1 MSAPALEVLEP
12 GFLSTI
18 QDLGRKGYFAAGIPP
33 SGAFDRFAMRVG
45 NLLAGNHP
53 GEAGIEMTLQG
64 GRFRVLRDVVV
75 ALTGADM
82 EAMQDGAPLPRWEA
96 VPLRAGTEL
105 AFGVARAGCRGY
117 LCLAGGVDVPSVLGS
132 KSTYLIGKI
141 GGVRGRPLKA
151 GDRLDA
157 PPEVPAKPG
166 RRLKPA
172 LIPTYGSEVELRVI
186 LGPQD
191 DHVTEESV
199 RTFVTRPYKVSSRAD
214 RVGYRFEGPE
224 FQFRERAKA
233 IEAGSDPS
241 NIVDDGN
248 AIGAIQIPGGK
259 EAICMGPDG
268 VSMGGYVK
276 IACLT
281 AADMDRMGQAKPWDT
296 VHFRAATHEE
306 ATAALRDSLA
316 RASEANL
323 IG

>member
-1 MSAPALEVLEP
+1 MSGPTLEVIDP

-33 SGAFDRFAMRVG
+33 SGAFDRFALRLG
-45 NLLAGNHP
+45 NLLVGNPP
-53 GEAGIEMTLQG
+53 GEAGIEMTLMG
-64 GRFRVLRDVVV
+64 GRFRIFRDVVLAV
-75 ALTGADM
+75 TGADLG
-82 EAMQDGAPLPRWEA
+82 ATQDGAPMPRWEA
-96 VPLRAGTEL
+96 VAVRAGTEV
-105 AFGVARAGCRGY
+105 AFGVAQSGCRAY

-141 GGVRGRPLKA
+141 GGIRGRPLKA
-151 GDRLDA
+151 GDQLLA
-157 PPEVPAKPG
+157 PPGRGAAPG

-172 LIPTYGSEVELRVI
+172 LIPAYGTEGELRVV

-191 DHVTEESV
+191 DHVLEESV
-199 RTFVTRPYKVSSRAD
+199 RTFVTAPYKVSSRAD

-224 FQFRERAKA
+224 FGFRERAKA
-233 IEAGSDPS
+233 VEAGSDPS

-276 IACLT
+276 IACLI
-281 AADMDRMGQAKPWDT
+281 AADMDRMAQMKPWDT
-296 VHFRAATHEE
+296 ARFRAVTHAE
-306 ATAALRDSLA
+306 ATAALKDSLA
-316 RASEANL
+316 RVDEANL

>member
-1 MSAPALEVLEP
+1 MSAPTLEILEP

-18 QDLGRKGYFAAGIPP
+18 QDLGRRGYFAAGIPP
-33 SGAFDRFAMRVG
+33 SGAFDRFALRVG
-45 NLLAGNHP
+45 NLLVGNHP

-82 EAMQDGAPLPRWEA
+82 EATQDGAALPRWEA
-96 VPLRAGTEL
+96 LPLRAGTEL
-105 AFGVARAGCRGY
+105 ACGVAGVGCRGY

-132 KSTYLIGKI
+132 KSTYLIGKL
-141 GGVRGRPLKA
+141 GGIRGRPLTT

-157 PPEVPAKPG
+157 PPDVPAKPG

-172 LIPTYGSEVELRVI
+172 LIPSYGSEVELRVI

-191 DHVTEESV
+191 DHVTEESA
-199 RTFVTRPYKVSSRAD
+199 RAFVTRPYKVSSRAD

-224 FQFRERAKA
+224 FEFRERAKA

-276 IACLT
+276 IACLI

-296 VHFRAATHEE
+296 VHFRAVTHEE